1 MLTSFKNFTKFVSS
15 PKNMKDPERVQN
27 AISKWKQLTNLYKQ
41 YLKFNNKKVSSVFKQ
56 TKGKKIGQKRI
67 GDFGGFELTQDVH
80 KLLTNQKGFT
90 QSDVNDAFKQM
101 DYDIEKGFA
110 RKIMVRGPRD

>member
-1 MLTSFKNFTKFVSS
+1 MILYSMVLLAFVASVACT
-15 PKNMKDPERVQN
+15 DPLV
-27 AISKWKQLTNLYKQ
+27 SLH
-41 YLKFNNKKVSSVFKQ
+41 NKKVSSVFKQ

-80 KLLTNQKGFT
+80 KLLKNQSGFT

-101 DYDIEKGFA
+101 DYDIEKGSA